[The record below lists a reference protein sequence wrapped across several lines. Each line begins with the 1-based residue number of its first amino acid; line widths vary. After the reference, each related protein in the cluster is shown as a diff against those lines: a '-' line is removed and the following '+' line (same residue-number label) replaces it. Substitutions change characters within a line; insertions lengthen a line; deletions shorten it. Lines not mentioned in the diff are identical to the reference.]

1 VSEFVR
7 LEVDSG
13 VGTIRLER
21 PPMNALNRQ
30 VQEEIRAAAQ
40 EASRREDVRA
50 VIVYG
55 GEKVFA
61 AGADIKEMADLSYT
75 DMAARARELSS
86 SFSSVAAIPKP
97 TVAAITG
104 YALGGGLELA
114 LCCDR
119 RVAGDNAK
127 VGQPEILLGII
138 PGAGGTQR
146 LPRLIGPSK
155 AKDIVYTGRF
165 VDAEEALRIG
175 LVDEV
180 VAPDGVYEAARKWA
194 AQFSGAAAVAL
205 AAAKTAI
212 DGGLDGDLNSGLRL
226 ESQVFA
232 ALFATED
239 QKTGMRSFIENGPGK
254 ATFSGK

>member
-1 VSEFVR
+1 MGEFVR

-13 VGTIRLER
+13 VGTIRLDR

-30 VQEEIRAAAQ
+30 VQEEIRAAAD
-40 EASRREDVRA
+40 EASRRDDVSA

-61 AGADIKEMADLSYT
+61 AGADIKEMADMSYK
-75 DMAARARELSS
+75 DMAARAPELSS
-86 SFSSVAAIPKP
+86 SFSAVAAIPKP

-146 LPRLIGPSK
+146 LARLVGPSK

-165 VDAEEALRIG
+165 VDANEALQIG

-180 VAPDGVYEAARKWA
+180 VAPDGVYEAAKKWA
-194 AQFSGAAAVAL
+194 ARFGGGPAVAL
-205 AAAKTAI
+205 AAAKAAI

>member
-1 VSEFVR
+1 MGEFVR

-13 VGTIRLER
+13 VGTIRLDR

-50 VIVYG
+50 VIVHG

-61 AGADIKEMADLSYT
+61 AGADIKEMADMSYT
-75 DMAARARELSS
+75 DMAARALELSS
-86 SFSSVAAIPKP
+86 SFSAVAAIPKP
-97 TVAAITG
+97 TVAAVTG

-119 RVAGDNAK
+119 RIAGDNAK

-146 LPRLIGPSK
+146 LARLVGPSK

-165 VDAEEALRIG
+165 IDAGEALHMG

-180 VAPDGVYEAARKWA
+180 VAPDGVYEAARSWA
-194 AQFSGAAAVAL
+194 SRFTNGPAVAL
-205 AAAKTAI
+205 AAAKAAI

-226 ESQVFA
+226 ESQLFA